1 MPAGLSGE
9 LHTRLLRAEALGAI
23 RDCERRYIAALN
35 KMQPA
40 GVNWR
45 ALLQS
50 SPIRGTSRIGA
61 FGVDLGSTRKPFTR
75 RSAARRTGSA
85 SSPATALTQYA

>member
-1 MPAGLSGE
+1 MPAGLSGG
-9 LHTRLLRAEALGAI
+9 LHTRLLPAEALGAI
-23 RDCERRYIAALN
+23 RDCERRYIALN

-61 FGVDLGSTRKPFTR
+61 FGVDLVRFNQE
-75 RSAARRTGSA
+75 
-85 SSPATALTQYA
+85 ALHKALSRPQNEQRVSQRAFTQYA